1 MKLTEHFTKEE
12 FLRSNTATKYRIDN
26 SVGANDSKLLA
37 LANMLESIRSEF
49 GAPIWI
55 SSGYR
60 SPKLN
65 QLVKGS
71 ATSQHCRCE
80 AADIKA
86 CKGKTNKQLFDCI
99 RNMINKGTLK
109 VGQLIWEKG
118 TDSNPEWVH
127 VSLPYTKVNNI
138 LKTKDGK
145 SYTLYK

>member
-1 MKLTEHFTKEE
+1 MKLTEHFSSEE
-12 FLRSNTATKYRIDN
+12 FIRSNTASAHKIDN
-26 SVGANDSKLLA
+26 SVGADFDKLKSVA
-37 LANMLESIRSEF
+37 EMLEKIRVKF

-65 QLVKGS
+65 SLVHGS
-71 ATSQHCRCE
+71 STSQHCKCE

-86 CKGKTNKQLFDCI
+86 CKGKTNGELFKTI
-99 RNMINKGTLK
+99 LSMIKSGELK

-118 TDSNPEWVH
+118 NDVSPEWVH
-127 VSLPYTKVNNI
+127 ISIPYRKVNDI

-145 SYTLYK
+145 TYTKF